1 MSKVTDKSF
10 KISFSIARVIS
21 GEATVAER
29 RTVDEWLVV
38 SGENKRLFERLQDE
52 KELVRKIELYRTI
65 DKRMAFK
72 EFLREKERM
81 EKVRRQRR
89 INRIFRYAA
98 ILLIPL
104 LVGGIYMLQQ
114 SFSGDEVM
122 QVASAIAHGDK
133 RAVLRLSDGSAIE
146 LGKDNVVLS
155 ERNGT
160 MISNRNSGE
169 LVYQGATGGED
180 AKVIYNT
187 LEIPA
192 NGEFFMQLSDGS
204 KVWLGACSKL
214 KYPVAF
220 NGKTREIYLEGEA
233 FFEVVKNPDKPFIV
247 KTKGFSVRALG
258 TSFNLMSYM
267 DETFAHTTLKTGKVE
282 VTTREQEKVVLTPG
296 QQAYYSEHGVNVRE
310 VDVEV
315 YIAWMGN
322 TFKFDKENIDVILRK
337 IARWYNV
344 HIFYMNENLKNYH
357 FKGTLPKYTDIHDVL
372 ELLEQTTNIKFEIK
386 GNTVIVMQDLT
397 RSNH

>member
-29 RTVDEWLVV
+29 RTVDEWIVV

-192 NGEFFMQLSDGS
+192 NG
-204 KVWLGACSKL
+204 
-214 KYPVAF
+214 
-220 NGKTREIYLEGEA
+220 
-233 FFEVVKNPDKPFIV
+233 
-247 KTKGFSVRALG
+247 
-258 TSFNLMSYM
+258 
-267 DETFAHTTLKTGKVE
+267 
-282 VTTREQEKVVLTPG
+282 
-296 QQAYYSEHGVNVRE
+296 
-310 VDVEV
+310 
-315 YIAWMGN
+315 
-322 TFKFDKENIDVILRK
+322 
-337 IARWYNV
+337 
-344 HIFYMNENLKNYH
+344 
-357 FKGTLPKYTDIHDVL
+357 
-372 ELLEQTTNIKFEIK
+372 NIKFL
-386 GNTVIVMQDLT
+386 D
-397 RSNH
+397 

>member
-38 SGENKRLFERLQDE
+38 SEENKRLFERLQDE

-98 ILLIPL
+98 ILIIPL

-122 QVASAIAHGDK
+122 QMASAIAHGDK

-169 LVYQGATGGED
+169 LVYQGTTGGED

-233 FFEVVKNPDKPFIV
+233 FFEVAKNPDKPFIV

-258 TSFNLMSYM
+258 TSFNVMSYM

-282 VTTREQEKVVLTPG
+282 VTTREQEKVVLSPG

>member
-1 MSKVTDKSF
+1 MMSKVTDKSF

-38 SGENKRLFERLQDE
+38 SEENKRLFERLQDE

-122 QVASAIAHGDK
+122 QMASAIAHGDK

-146 LGKDNVVLS
+146 LGKDNVV
-155 ERNGT
+155 
-160 MISNRNSGE
+160 
-169 LVYQGATGGED
+169 
-180 AKVIYNT
+180 
-187 LEIPA
+187 
-192 NGEFFMQLSDGS
+192 
-204 KVWLGACSKL
+204 
-214 KYPVAF
+214 
-220 NGKTREIYLEGEA
+220 
-233 FFEVVKNPDKPFIV
+233 
-247 KTKGFSVRALG
+247 
-258 TSFNLMSYM
+258 
-267 DETFAHTTLKTGKVE
+267 
-282 VTTREQEKVVLTPG
+282 
-296 QQAYYSEHGVNVRE
+296 
-310 VDVEV
+310 
-315 YIAWMGN
+315 
-322 TFKFDKENIDVILRK
+322 
-337 IARWYNV
+337 
-344 HIFYMNENLKNYH
+344 
-357 FKGTLPKYTDIHDVL
+357 
-372 ELLEQTTNIKFEIK
+372 
-386 GNTVIVMQDLT
+386 
-397 RSNH
+397 